1 MTTARPMPRER
12 GPNTVQITI
21 LVTPE
26 TRDEADK
33 LARRMSKPGIA
44 VTRTDVL
51 RSAVLRG
58 LDALA
63 AEHPAVAAEGK
74 RRQR

>member
-26 TRDEADK
+26 TRDDADR
-33 LARRMSKPGIA
+33 LARRMSKPGIP

-51 RSAVLRG
+51 RAAVLRG
-58 LDALA
+58 LDALG
-63 AEHPAVAAEGK
+63 AEHPDPPEAK

>member
-1 MTTARPMPRER
+1 MPREK
-12 GPNTVQITI
+12 GPHTVQLTI
-21 LVTPE
+21 LVMPE
-26 TRDEADK
+26 TRELADK
-33 LARRMSKPGIA
+33 LARQLSKPGIL

-51 RSAVLRG
+51 RAAVLRG
-58 LDALA
+58 LEAMA

>member
-1 MTTARPMPRER
+1 MTTARPMPREQ

-33 LARRMSKPGIA
+33 LARRMSKSGIV

-51 RSAVLRG
+51 RAAVLQG
-58 LDALA
+58 LEALSV
-63 AEHPAVAAEGK
+63 EHPAVAAEAK